1 MNIETQN
8 RNDVIKPVRQR
19 RNERQDS
26 YFLEKNR
33 KIRHLSVDDV
43 ISIGG
48 IIQSEIRRTLHPSPL
63 PATTSARNW
72 KSVIIHYIGLL
83 ISKPLQMPFFSYNL
97 QQESKDVTSLPHHIP
112 GNNNEKLIPTGI
124 KEHPE
129 YVRENNIQTQVIHKR
144 EKRNTNNIKKTEELI
159 QAEEKDTK
167 YSLIVDNIKYKIF
180 GHVDTLPPKDKELIK
195 ILKDEIKSYA
205 GLQEKNSRKGIE
217 SLKNQARILEKL
229 RADASPAV
237 QDNISEIITS
247 LHNEYKS
254 LKVEIDKK
262 IHVVWIA
269 GAPPE
274 TITKYAKAYKAAYP
288 DFSFNLWIDPNAFA
302 AYEFNSQLKN
312 VALEHAKSEVINSLT
327 IEEFNILKNNEQP
340 DDVFQAKLKTLFETN
355 LLKSVLQIQDAV
367 MNYAYTRGILN
378 FSDQDRISFLKEI
391 LHYDNKKIDKF
402 KEIIHKNKIKTYSLN
417 DDLSNIFG
425 QGNFHI
431 HDATMLPD
439 MKKVQYKQRYQQELI
454 LRGNYASATDQ
465 LRVYILKEYGG
476 IYTDYDVTPAYGKN
490 IYKII
495 QEHSINY
502 DFLEKE
508 HHRRA
513 LNDEILS
520 VISKEPSTGIKNKL
534 PEQDRKRLSVIV
546 DKIKK
551 LDPKDIFSP
560 IDTMIIRDSMVMSK
574 RYQYWGKE
582 KGWNIRA
589 NNNFLATHKGSKV
602 TDFVI
607 NRQEIAYKRL
617 LEVREKLRDTGNI
630 AQQHSDNINSLDYH
644 RGDKKTEANLVVSGV
659 KHAPKKEKNKEV
671 LKDLKKDLATYGAL
685 LDNNVNGLKPK
696 DIRATEDFLRGYSS
710 GSAERIVDGFHSDM
724 NIKKLVKL
732 MKKNINSLNNE
743 QKGAMAYE
751 IEKRALLATFHS
763 NVEEYHKLF
772 NKVVSKGSTD
782 KYAVESLIPQLFFL
796 NLSGDGYGGRCD
808 PLSILVL
815 TSKHLENQSSQKQT
829 KLFLENLYSTA
840 AVLSEPSLYSEVE
853 IANANKLLTSL
864 AKLHAKNPLSST
876 LTQIW
881 KEKIVHQTVEQV
893 IDLII
898 SPKATGNPVLLKLEA
913 PGHAMAAW
921 AIGNDNERKY
931 GFYDANGGVVEFSD
945 KEKFKEYMTEL
956 FSPSGLNK
964 AEKYHLKKLPPHNSP
979 VFDQI
984 VLLDGE
990 KLSQYKTNY
999 NDDVIK
1005 NILDIKIFDST
1016 SKKESVIQ
1024 SIKKDFIPKKHYSE
1038 NSLFSNYRM
1047 DSIIPKKYSTL
1058 FISGPDA
1065 IMMAMKD
1072 YYNSLGELGECRI
1085 DREARN
1091 FKGLAED
1098 SFVGNLK
1105 VIEGAKGVHYD
1116 WVNANSVCV
1125 NDVTPDDAST
1135 WVAKLEKIE
1144 DIFSNVETL
1153 KKNSGLNIT
1162 PTEINISKL
1171 TVGWPSEIKKAI
1183 KEKWPEMEAD
1193 YNRIISGSTIDLEEI
1208 SQIDQKIS
1216 KYLISQTNSLVK
1228 WVGISL
1234 AEQLAVKIKH
1244 LTLPIE
1250 NKIHYLMSDIHKQF
1264 KDNVQSI
1271 NSLLA
1276 SDSNTVVYIWNDD
1289 NINKSLML
1297 RELWIIESR
1306 RQSIYKLLNGQ
1317 HDKTKRRLLL
1327 EYLRLKEKE
1336 QLGIIDKNRQE
1347 RLLIISTNL
1356 SEDDFLKAK
1365 LIDIENKALFSSLK
1379 KISDKSGNPINIY
1392 DIKDVD
1398 TLTKNLNGLYKKKH
1412 INMLW
1417 DKYISKNTEKIKEL
1431 YSALKESKFSDRVK
1445 VKEINVEFNDN
1456 SLIKNIIHDGYD
1468 FEDIERI
1475 VKYSLI
1481 SKESGVVIQNAAVSA
1496 PSKELV
1502 DIVSKYASTFGVDTT
1517 TILDKLY
1524 NKLFGIEEIV
1534 RDSSKQ
1540 SKIHHEIIAGVL
1552 SDIDTKNINRY
1563 FVSVMNQ
1570 NVSGMGVKFSN
1581 TGNALS
1587 DDVIMSGIKEIQDSN
1602 KDIIF
1607 ENIKNYFSAL
1617 YATGTIIKNKGNI
1630 NANLIKYIFKQ
1641 KSIDF
1646 MLSDDANITN
1656 FLSKSKQYEH
1666 ISLSA
1671 LSEGL
1676 TGNRSFI
1683 DCISSIVN
1691 NKLPSVSEILLKEK
1705 EYRLPSIYSIIDSPL
1720 VDPVTWES
1728 IGYTGSDSYIKSPI
1742 SSPTLHDISIRAKY
1756 RALEWRN
1763 FYGHNARLWHDAVIK
1778 YSGSEP
1784 RYHPQMLLSP
1794 NEGRCIGL
1802 SELYI
1807 LADTKE
1813 KYNTLQENLDLISSL
1828 YQQDISDNA
1837 HLSESDH
1844 RLLKNTVSQIEY
1856 YQQHGNNKLLQ
1867 SGELE
1872 RIRLTDFNTAS
1883 VVHYLKDKKI
1893 NNILITTEYHSFVV
1907 SVFDDVVRVTDPNF
1921 GYADF
1926 SSLEQ
1931 SLAFIENSVS
1941 ISPDIKEIYT
1951 GKKGDVTIDM
1961 FIMNDNQWGKII
1973 DHDACQLTS
1982 VKHLSSVEKLR
1993 KLNMDIQLGDVVFKI
2008 IDLYNYGIFF
2018 NGKRID
2024 EKFSI
2029 SKLSFN
2035 ELYRMTINLDIL
2047 KKYIDTNYITAKEH
2061 EKVNL
2066 LINEINK
2073 VSEKNKILVKDV
2085 FLTDNVGTGLLS
2097 KLQIQEESVSG
2108 ILSAIHQRISA
2119 KLRDINIHKYKI
2131 NSVNHN
2137 SKGDSVKLSL
2147 YDLDKHKNINFNIDT
2162 SDLNITLRQGLDSLT
2177 EAIDEMNIDGI
2188 MAIVGIIQYIKITS
2202 YGSYISAIDH
2212 ANFMSDIKTVVEKV
2226 VGTSLIFM
2234 GVEKFGTS
2242 ISQIRLETMAAIK
2255 LSQVATKIGGV
2266 QGRILSKI
2274 ANVIKFPVIDTA
2286 LNLWSLGES
2295 IHRYT
2300 SEKTGSLDKMLA
2312 EIDVAFASTYTAL
2325 TLSSFAF
2332 PPIALATLPLIF
2344 LQQDIK
2350 TFKAHL
2356 HMENERR
2363 DAWKKVEHYLDTAAR
2378 RNVVKVDTSRGVIDL
2393 SAIDIIGNLK
2403 LDLSTE
2409 NVKLSGDLS
2418 YNRGKNIGNDPK
2430 LSDMEVRK
2438 RSKYAVACVN
2448 DDDLHVPSFGG
2459 GNRGERCRE
2468 LPLSESRLV
2477 RGFANRR
2484 WPSHVPTIKKGN
2496 YDTVILG
2503 YSSKIVANTEVI
2515 RMAWDDFQEVARENY
2530 PLVEIMNKNTEIVTG
2545 NKNIKIIIP
2554 ALDNNIFSAKN
2565 SEDLYKLSTHWF
2577 TVKGGEKGIAVFP
2590 NGVGNFNI
2598 IGVSGAKNILSFS
2611 QFSENF
2617 DVVVDLNRNS
2627 SQTVAVY
2634 NGGRDNIHTPD
2645 IKMVLIQKNINTI
2658 IGSNYG
2664 SNTFIGNDSDNQF
2677 ILGRSGATIYPR
2689 KGTNVITIPNNIN
2702 VFFAAKVFL
2711 DVSSFA
2717 QYIQLDFPVNDIRN
2731 IERHSNHI
2739 TLSFNGNYY
2748 ASARYI
2754 EFHCDNNH
2762 AINDYSGSIIIYTID
2777 GMELE
2782 LSTKIDEIIISSK
2795 LDVLKFEKHHQGIG
2809 VLDPSM
2815 ILENNNLSFFG
2826 KFISELDFYNYKVIS
2841 SQNTY
2846 IYKVIIPGA
2855 HFYISTNKTSYIWGE
2870 RNCHYYINGD
2880 KQPPHFIYL
2889 NNDNKNPETINL
2901 SGFTDTSEEIRFYA
2915 STIKN
2920 KCILKIVWS
2929 YGSCELTLRPKSSIL
2944 SDLSASETVIYLNEN
2959 NLLLLKEVFE
2969 LSKKTN
2975 GDTLIYNTL
2984 WQYE

>member
-1 MNIETQN
+1 MNVGTKN
-8 RNDVIKPVRQR
+8 TNDVTKQVLQR
-19 RNERQDS
+19 ISERKKT

-33 KIRHLSVDDV
+33 KIKHLSVDDI

-48 IIQSEIRRTLHPSPL
+48 IIQSEIRRTLHPSPLPL

-97 QQESKDVTSLPHHIP
+97 QQESKDVTSLPNHIR

-159 QAEEKDTK
+159 QAKEKDTK

-195 ILKDEIKSYA
+195 ILKDEIKNYT
-205 GLQEKNSRKGIE
+205 GLPEKNSRKGIE
-217 SLKNQARILEKL
+217 SLKNQVRILEKL

-262 IHVVWIA
+262 IHVIWIA

-327 IEEFNILKNNEQP
+327 IEEFNILKNKEQP
-340 DDVFQAKLKTLFETN
+340 DDFFHAKLKTLFETN
-355 LLKSVLQIQDAV
+355 LLKSVLQIQDSV

-391 LHYDNKKIDKF
+391 LHYDNKKIDNF
-402 KEIIHKNKIKTYSLN
+402 KEVIHKNKIKTYSLN
-417 DDLSNIFG
+417 DELSNIFG

-439 MKKVQYKQRYQQELI
+439 MKKAQYKQRYQQELI

-465 LRVYILKEYGG
+465 LRVYILKEHGG

-520 VISKEPSTGIKNKL
+520 VISKEPSSGIKNKL

-644 RGDKKTEANLVVSGV
+644 RGDKKAEANLVVSWV
-659 KHAPKKEKNKEV
+659 KHAANKEKNKEV

-732 MKKNINSLNNE
+732 MKKNINSLSNE

-815 TSKHLENQSSQKQT
+815 TSKYLENQSSQKQT

-945 KEKFKEYMTEL
+945 TEKFKEYMTEF
-956 FSPSGLNK
+956 FSASGLNK
-964 AEKYHLKKLPPHNSP
+964 AEKYHLKKLPPHNYP

-999 NDDVIK
+999 NDDAIK

-1016 SKKESVIQ
+1016 SKKESVSQ

-1047 DSIIPKKYSTL
+1047 DSIIPKKYSAL

-1144 DIFSNVETL
+1144 DIFSNVDKL
-1153 KKNSGLNIT
+1153 KKDSGWNIT

-1171 TVGWPSEIKKAI
+1171 TVGWPSEIKKTI

-1193 YNRIISGSTIDLEEI
+1193 YNRIISGSTIDLEDI

-1365 LIDIENKALFSSLK
+1365 LIDIENKALSSSLK

-1431 YSALKESKFSDRVK
+1431 YSALKESEFSDRVK
-1445 VKEINVEFNDN
+1445 VKEINVEFNDD
-1456 SLIKNIIHDGYD
+1456 SLIKSIIHDGYD

-1475 VKYSLI
+1475 VKYSII

-1502 DIVSKYASTFGVDTT
+1502 DIVSKYALTFGVDTT

-1563 FVSVMNQ
+1563 FVSIMNQ
-1570 NVSGMGVKFSN
+1570 NVSGLGVKFSN

-1587 DDVIMSGIKEIQDSN
+1587 DDVIISGIKEIQDSK
-1602 KDIIF
+1602 KDIVF
-1607 ENIKNYFSAL
+1607 ENIKSYFSAL
-1617 YATGTIIKNKGNI
+1617 YLTGTIIKNKGNI

-1646 MLSDDANITN
+1646 MLSGDADITN

-1683 DCISSIVN
+1683 DCISSIVH
-1691 NKLPSVSEILLKEK
+1691 NKLPSVSEILFKEK
-1705 EYRLPSIYSIIDSPL
+1705 EYRLPSIYSIMDSSL

-1728 IGYTGSDSYIKSPI
+1728 IGYTGGDSYIKSPI

-1756 RALEWRN
+1756 RALEWGN
-1763 FYGHNARLWHDAVIK
+1763 FYGHNARLWYETVIK
-1778 YSGSEP
+1778 YSSSEP
-1784 RYHPQMLLSP
+1784 KYHPQMLLSP

-1828 YQQDISDNA
+1828 YQQDISENA

-1844 RLLKNTVSQIEY
+1844 RFLKNTVSQIEY

-1867 SGELE
+1867 SEALE

-1883 VVHYLKDKKI
+1883 VARYLKDKNI
-1893 NNILITTEYHSFVV
+1893 NNILITTEHHSLVV

-1931 SLAFIENSVS
+1931 SLEFIERSVI

-1951 GKKGDVTIDM
+1951 GKKGGVAIDM
-1961 FIMNDNQWGKII
+1961 FIMEDNQWGKII

-1993 KLNMDIQLGDVVFKI
+1993 KLNMDIQLGDGVFKV
-2008 IDLYNYGIFF
+2008 IDLYNYGVFF

-2024 EKFSI
+2024 EKFSM
-2029 SKLSFN
+2029 SKLTFN
-2035 ELYRMTINLDIL
+2035 ELFRMTISLDIL
-2047 KKYIDTNYITAKEH
+2047 KQYIDTHHITAKEH
-2061 EKVNL
+2061 EKIKL
-2066 LINEINK
+2066 LINEVNK
-2073 VSEKNKILVKDV
+2073 VSEKNKILVKDL

-2097 KLQIQEESVSG
+2097 KLQVQEELVLG
-2108 ILSAIHQRISA
+2108 ILSAIHQRVSE
-2119 KLRDINIHKYKI
+2119 KLRNINIHKYRI
-2131 NSVNHN
+2131 NSVNPN
-2137 SKGDSVKLSL
+2137 SEGDGVKLSL
-2147 YDLDKHKNINFNIDT
+2147 YDLDKNKNINVNIDT
-2162 SDLNITLRQGLDSLT
+2162 SDLNITIRQGLDSLT

-2188 MAIVGIIQYIKITS
+2188 MAIVGIIQYMKITG
-2202 YGSYISAIDH
+2202 YGGYVSAIDH
-2212 ANFMSDIKTVVEKV
+2212 ANFVSDIKTVVEKV
-2226 VGTSLIFM
+2226 VGTSLMFM
-2234 GVEKFGTS
+2234 GVKKFGTNV
-2242 ISQIRLETMAAIK
+2242 SQIRLETMASIT
-2255 LSQVATKIGGV
+2255 LSQVATRLGGV

-2300 SEKTGSLDKMLA
+2300 SEKSGSLDKMLA

-2350 TFKAHL
+2350 TFKVHL

-2378 RNVVKVDTSRGVIDL
+2378 RNVVKVDTFRGVIDL
-2393 SAIDIIGNLK
+2393 SAIDIIGGLK

-2409 NVKLSGDLS
+2409 NVKLSGNLS
-2418 YNRGKNIGNDPK
+2418 YNRGKNIGNDPN
-2430 LSDMEVRK
+2430 LSDIDVRK
-2438 RSKYAVACVN
+2438 ISKYAVACVN

-2459 GNRGERCRE
+2459 ENRRERCRE
-2468 LPLSESRLV
+2468 LSLSESGLV
-2477 RGFANRR
+2477 RGFANRI
-2484 WPSHVPTIKKGN
+2484 WPSHVPMIKKGN
-2496 YDTVILG
+2496 YNTVILG
-2503 YSSKIVANTEVI
+2503 YSSQIVANTEVI
-2515 RMAWDDFQEVARENY
+2515 RMAWKDFQEVARENY
-2530 PLVEIMNKNTEIVTG
+2530 PLVEVINKNAEVVTG
-2545 NKNIKIIIP
+2545 NENVKVILP
-2554 ALDNNIFSAKN
+2554 VLEHDIFSPKN
-2565 SEDLYKLSTHWF
+2565 SEDLYNLSTHWF
-2577 TVKGGEKGIAVFP
+2577 TVRGGEKGVTVFP

-2598 IGVSGAKNILSFS
+2598 VGALGAKNILSFS
-2611 QFSENF
+2611 QLPEGFNVF
-2617 DVVVDLNRNS
+2617 VNLNQTDK
-2627 SQTVAVY
+2627 QTVAVY
-2634 NGGRDNIHTPD
+2634 QSEAELNMN
-2645 IKMVLIQKNINTI
+2645 LIQKNINTI
-2658 IGSNYG
+2658 IGSDYG
-2664 SNTFIGNDSDNQF
+2664 VNVFIGNKLDNHF
-2677 ILGRSGATIYPR
+2677 VTGRSGATIYP
-2689 KGTNVITIPNNIN
+2689 GQGSNIITIPKNIN
-2702 VFFAAKVFL
+2702 NFFITDILL
-2711 DVSSFA
+2711 DADSLIQYVQLEHPVS
-2717 QYIQLDFPVNDIRN
+2717 DIKAFIRKAN
-2731 IERHSNHI
+2731 KIVLSLRGNHSG
-2739 TLSFNGNYY
+2739 SVK
-2748 ASARYI
+2748 RI
-2754 EFHCDNNH
+2754 EFQGNNGGN
-2762 AINDYSGSIIIYTID
+2762 INDFLGRIVMYTLD
-2777 GMELE
+2777 GIELE
-2782 LSTKIDEIIISSK
+2782 LSANKESPVVAAKIDIP
-2795 LDVLKFEKHHQGIG
+2795 KFEKYHGDIGI
-2809 VLDPSM
+2809 LDPLN
-2815 ILENNNLSFFG
+2815 ILENNNLYFV
-2826 KFISELDFYNYKVIS
+2826 KENISEFDFGNYRVVS
-2841 SQNTY
+2841 SQDTF
-2846 IYKVIIPGA
+2846 IYKVTNPGA
-2855 HFYISTNKTSYIWGE
+2855 QFYISPGKPSHIFGE
-2870 RNCHYYINGD
+2870 GGCHYYFSGV
-2880 KQPPHFIYL
+2880 KQPSHLIFL
-2889 NNDNKNPETINL
+2889 NNDNRNPETINV
-2901 SGFTDTSEEIRFYA
+2901 SSFTETSEEVKIFA
-2915 STIKN
+2915 NAKKN
-2920 KCILKIVWS
+2920 KCTLKFIWP
-2929 YGSCELTLRPKSSIL
+2929 YGSFELILRPRNSLRI
-2944 SDLSASETVIYLNEN
+2944 DLNTSETKISLSHGTM
-2959 NLLLLKEVFE
+2959 LLRDIFE
-2969 LSKKTN
+2969 LSQRSS
-2975 GDTLIYNTL
+2975 GDVLIYNTL
-2984 WQYE
+2984 WQYH

>member
-112 GNNNEKLIPTGI
+112 ENNNEKLIPTGI

-327 IEEFNILKNNEQP
+327 IEEFNILKNKEQP

-659 KHAPKKEKNKEV
+659 KHASKKEKNKEV

-898 SPKATGNPVLLKLEA
+898 SPKATANPVLLKLEA

-2147 YDLDKHKNINFNIDT
+2147 YDSDKHKNINFNIDT

-2212 ANFMSDIKTVVEKV
+2212 ADFMSDIKTVVEKV

-2448 DDDLHVPSFGG
+2448 DDDLHVPSFDG

-2468 LPLSESRLV
+2468 LSLSESRLV

>member
-327 IEEFNILKNNEQP
+327 IEEFNILKNKEQP

-840 AVLSEPSLYSEVE
+840 AVLSEPSLYSEVQ

>member
-112 GNNNEKLIPTGI
+112 ENNNEKLIPTGI

-129 YVRENNIQTQVIHKR
+129 YVRENNIQTQMIHKR

-327 IEEFNILKNNEQP
+327 IEEFNILKNKEQP

-659 KHAPKKEKNKEV
+659 KHASKKEKNKEV

-2212 ANFMSDIKTVVEKV
+2212 ADFMSDIKTVVEKV

-2448 DDDLHVPSFGG
+2448 DDDLHVPSFDG

-2468 LPLSESRLV
+2468 LSLSESRLV

>member
-8 RNDVIKPVRQR
+8 TNDVTKQVRQR
-19 RNERQDS
+19 RSERQNF

-48 IIQSEIRRTLHPSPL
+48 IIQSEIRRTLQPL

-83 ISKPLQMPFFSYNL
+83 ISKPLQIPFFSYNL
-97 QQESKDVTSLPHHIP
+97 QQEPKDVTSLPHHISE
-112 GNNNEKLIPTGI
+112 NNNRNLTPTGI

-129 YVRENNIQTQVIHKR
+129 SVRENNSQTQVIHKR
-144 EKRNTNNIKKTEELI
+144 EKRNTNNIKKTEEII
-159 QAEEKDTK
+159 QTAEKDTK
-167 YSLIVDNIKYKIF
+167 YSLTVDNIKDKIF
-180 GHVDTLPPKDKELIK
+180 GHIDTVSPKDKKLIK
-195 ILKDEIKSYA
+195 ILKDEIRTYIS
-205 GLQEKNSRKGIE
+205 LPEKNSRKGIE
-217 SLKNQARILEKL
+217 SLKNQASILEKL
-229 RADASPAV
+229 RADVSPVV
-237 QDNISEIITS
+237 QDNISEIISS
-247 LHNEYKS
+247 LHSEYKS

-262 IHVVWIA
+262 IHVIWIA

-302 AYEFNSQLKN
+302 AYEFNSQLKS

-327 IEEFNILKNNEQP
+327 IEELNVLKNKEQP
-340 DDVFQAKLKTLFETN
+340 DDGFHAKLNSLFETN

-391 LHYDNKKIDKF
+391 LHYDNERIEKF
-402 KEIIHKNKIKTYSLN
+402 KEVIHKNKIKTYSL
-417 DDLSNIFG
+417 DDELSNIFG
-425 QGNFHI
+425 QDNFHI
-431 HDATMLPD
+431 HDATKLPE

-490 IYKII
+490 VYKII

-520 VISKEPSTGIKNKL
+520 IISKEPSSGIKNKL
-534 PEQDRKRLSVIV
+534 PEQDRKRLSVII
-546 DKIKK
+546 DKIKQ

-607 NRQEIAYKRL
+607 NRQEIAYKKL

-630 AQQHSDNINSLDYH
+630 AQQHSDNINSLDFH
-644 RGDKKTEANLVVSGV
+644 RGDKKAEANLVVSGV
-659 KHAPKKEKNKEV
+659 KHAANKKKNKEV
-671 LKDLKKDLATYGAL
+671 IKDLKKYLAVYGAL
-685 LDNNVNGLKPK
+685 LDSNASGLKPK

-710 GSAERIVDGFHSDM
+710 GNAERIVDGFRSDM

-732 MKKNINSLNNE
+732 MKKNINSLSNE

-772 NKVVSKGSTD
+772 NNVVSKGSTD
-782 KYAVESLIPQLFFL
+782 KYAVEFLIPQLFFL

-815 TSKHLENQSSQKQT
+815 TAKHLENQSSQKQT

-840 AVLSEPSLYSEVE
+840 AVLSEPGLYSEVE
-853 IANANKLLTSL
+853 ITNANKLLTSL

-881 KEKIVHQTVEQV
+881 KEKIAHQTVEQV

-898 SPKATGNPVLLKLEA
+898 SPKATDNPVLLKLEA

-931 GFYDANGGVVEFSD
+931 GFYDANGGVVEFSET
-945 KEKFKEYMTEL
+945 EKFKEYMTEL
-956 FSPSGLNK
+956 FSASGLNK

-999 NDDVIK
+999 NDDAIK
-1005 NILDIKIFDST
+1005 NILDIKVFDSV
-1016 SKKESVIQ
+1016 SKKESVSQ
-1024 SIKKDFIPKKHYSE
+1024 PIKKDFIPEKYYSE

-1144 DIFSNVETL
+1144 DIFSNIDKL
-1153 KKNSGLNIT
+1153 KKNSGWNIT

-1171 TVGWPSEIKKAI
+1171 TVGWPPEIKKAI
-1183 KEKWPEMEAD
+1183 KEKWPSMEDD
-1193 YNRIISGSTIDLEEI
+1193 YNRIISSSTIDLEEI
-1208 SQIDQKIS
+1208 SQVDQKIS

-1234 AEQLAVKIKH
+1234 AEQLAEKIKH

-1289 NINKSLML
+1289 NINKSLIL
-1297 RELWIIESR
+1297 RELWIMESR
-1306 RQSIYKLLNGQ
+1306 RQLIYKLLNGQ
-1317 HDKTKRRLLL
+1317 HDKSKRRLLL

-1336 QLGIIDKNRQE
+1336 QLDIIDKNGQE

-1356 SEDDFLKAK
+1356 SEDDFLKTK
-1365 LIDIENKALFSSLK
+1365 LIDIENKTLFSPLR
-1379 KISDKSGNPINIY
+1379 KIVDKSGNSINVY

-1398 TLTKNLNGLYKKKH
+1398 ALTKNLKGLYKKKH

-1417 DKYISKNTEKIKEL
+1417 DKYISKNAEKVKEL
-1431 YSALKESKFSDRVK
+1431 YSVLKESEFSDRVK
-1445 VKEINVEFNDN
+1445 VKEINIEFNDN
-1456 SLIKNIIHDGYD
+1456 SLIKNIIHDGYG

-1475 VKYSLI
+1475 AKYSLI
-1481 SKESGVVIQNAAVSA
+1481 NKESGVVIQNAAVSA

-1502 DIVSKYASTFGVDTT
+1502 DIVSKYASTFDVDTSS
-1517 TILDKLY
+1517 ILDKLY

-1540 SKIHHEIIAGVL
+1540 SKIHHEIIAGIL

-1563 FVSVMNQ
+1563 FVSIMNQ
-1570 NVSGMGVKFSN
+1570 NVSGLGVKFSN
-1581 TGNALS
+1581 TDNALS
-1587 DDVIMSGIKEIQDSN
+1587 DDVIMSGIKEIQDSK

-1607 ENIKNYFSAL
+1607 ENLKNYFSAL
-1617 YATGTIIKNKGNI
+1617 YETGTIIKNKGNI

-1641 KSIDF
+1641 KSLDF
-1646 MLSDDANITN
+1646 MLSGDADITN

-1683 DCISSIVN
+1683 DCISSIVH

-1705 EYRLPSIYSIIDSPL
+1705 EYRLPSIYSIMDSPL

-1756 RALEWRN
+1756 RALEWRS
-1763 FYGHNARLWHDAVIK
+1763 FYGHNARLWHETVIK

-1867 SGELE
+1867 SRELE

-1883 VVHYLKDKKI
+1883 VVHYLKDKNI
-1893 NNILITTEYHSFVV
+1893 NNILITTEHHSFVV

-1951 GKKGDVTIDM
+1951 GKKGDVAIDM
-1961 FIMNDNQWGKII
+1961 FIMEDNQWGRII

-1993 KLNMDIQLGDVVFKI
+1993 KLNMDIQLGDGVFKI
-2008 IDLYNYGIFF
+2008 IDLYNYGVFF

-2035 ELYRMTINLDIL
+2035 ELYKMTISLDIL

-2061 EKVNL
+2061 EKIKL

-2073 VSEKNKILVKDV
+2073 VSEQNKILVKDV

-2108 ILSAIHQRISA
+2108 ILSAIHQKISE
-2119 KLRDINIHKYKI
+2119 KLRDINVHKYRI
-2131 NSVNHN
+2131 NSVNPN
-2137 SKGDSVKLSL
+2137 SEGDSVKLSL
-2147 YDLDKHKNINFNIDT
+2147 YDLDNNKNINVNIDT

-2188 MAIVGIIQYIKITS
+2188 MAIVGIIQYMKITG
-2202 YGSYISAIDH
+2202 YGGYVSAIDH
-2212 ANFMSDIKTVVEKV
+2212 ANFVSDIKTVVEKV
-2226 VGTSLIFM
+2226 VGTSLMFM

-2255 LSQVATKIGGV
+2255 LSQVATRIGGV

-2300 SEKTGSLDKMLA
+2300 SEKSGSLDKMLA

-2418 YNRGKNIGNDPK
+2418 YNSGKNIGNDPK

-2448 DDDLHVPSFGG
+2448 DDDLYVPSFGG

-2468 LPLSESRLV
+2468 LSLSESRLV
-2477 RGFANRR
+2477 RGFANRV

-2503 YSSKIVANTEVI
+2503 YSSQIVANTEVI
-2515 RMAWDDFQEVARENY
+2515 RMTWDDFQEVARENY
-2530 PLVEIMNKNTEIVTG
+2530 PLAEIMNKNAEVVTG
-2545 NKNIKIIIP
+2545 NKNVKIILP
-2554 ALDNNIFSAKN
+2554 VLDNDIFSPKN
-2565 SEDLYKLSTHWF
+2565 SDDLYKLSTHWF
-2577 TVKGGEKGIAVFP
+2577 TVRGGEKGITVFP

-2598 IGVSGAKNILSFS
+2598 IGAPGAKNILSFS
-2611 QFSENF
+2611 QLSKNF
-2617 DVVVDLNRNS
+2617 DVFVNLNLTS
-2627 SQTVAVY
+2627 QQTVAVY
-2634 NGGRDNIHTPD
+2634 QAEIES
-2645 IKMVLIQKNINTI
+2645 KMALIQKNINTI
-2658 IGSNYG
+2658 IGSDHGINV
-2664 SNTFIGNDSDNQF
+2664 FIGNEFDNHF
-2677 ILGRSGATIYPR
+2677 VIGRSGATIYPG
-2689 KGTNVITIPNNIN
+2689 KGSNVITIPNKIN
-2702 VFFAAKVFL
+2702 DFFIAKIIL
-2711 DVSSFA
+2711 DADSLI
-2717 QYIQLDFPVNDIRN
+2717 QYVQLDFPVNNIRN
-2731 IERHSNHI
+2731 IIRHSDKIVLYLRGNH
-2739 TLSFNGNYY
+2739 G
-2748 ASARYI
+2748 ASVKHI
-2754 EFHCDNNH
+2754 EFHGDKGGN
-2762 AINDYSGSIIIYTID
+2762 IYDYLGKIVMYTLD
-2777 GMELE
+2777 GIELE
-2782 LSTKIDEIIISSK
+2782 LSTNKVRPVVAAKIDIP
-2795 LDVLKFEKHHQGIG
+2795 KFEKHHRDIG
-2809 VLDPSM
+2809 VLEPLN
-2815 ILENNNLSFFG
+2815 ILENNSLFFF
-2826 KFISELDFYNYKVIS
+2826 KDNVSEFDFGNYRVVS
-2841 SQNTY
+2841 SQDMF
-2846 IYKVIIPGA
+2846 IYKVTNPGA
-2855 HFYISTNKTSYIWGE
+2855 EFYISSGKSSHVFGE
-2870 RNCHYYINGD
+2870 GGCHYYFNGV
-2880 KQPPHFIYL
+2880 KQPSHLIFL
-2889 NNDNKNPETINL
+2889 NNDNRNPETINV
-2901 SGFTDTSEEIRFYA
+2901 SSFTDTSEEVKIF
-2915 STIKN
+2915 SNVKGN
-2920 KCILKIVWS
+2920 KCTLKFIWS
-2929 YGSCELTLRPKSSIL
+2929 YGSFELTLRPKSS
-2944 SDLSASETVIYLNEN
+2944 SRADLNTSETKISLSNDA
-2959 NLLLLKEVFE
+2959 LLLRDIFE
-2969 LSKKTN
+2969 LSKQTS
-2975 GDTLIYNTL
+2975 GDVLIYNTL
-2984 WQYE
+2984 WQYH

>member
-327 IEEFNILKNNEQP
+327 IEEFNILKNKEQP

-763 NVEEYHKLF
+763 YVEEYHKLF

-2554 ALDNNIFSAKN
+2554 ALDNNIFSAEN

>member
-8 RNDVIKPVRQR
+8 TNDVTKQVRQR
-19 RNERQDS
+19 RSERQNL

-48 IIQSEIRRTLHPSPL
+48 IIQSEIRRTLQPSPL

-83 ISKPLQMPFFSYNL
+83 ISKPLQIPFFSYNL
-97 QQESKDVTSLPHHIP
+97 QQEPKDVTSLPHHISE
-112 GNNNEKLIPTGI
+112 NNNRNLIPTGI

-129 YVRENNIQTQVIHKR
+129 SVRENNSQTQVIHKR
-144 EKRNTNNIKKTEELI
+144 EKRNTNNIKKTEEII
-159 QAEEKDTK
+159 QTEEKDTK
-167 YSLIVDNIKYKIF
+167 YSLTVDNIKDKIF
-180 GHVDTLPPKDKELIK
+180 GHIDTVSPKDKKLIK
-195 ILKDEIKSYA
+195 ILKDEIRTYIS
-205 GLQEKNSRKGIE
+205 LPEKNSRKGIE
-217 SLKNQARILEKL
+217 SLKNQASILEKL
-229 RADASPAV
+229 RADVSPVV
-237 QDNISEIITS
+237 QDNISEIISS
-247 LHNEYKS
+247 LHSEYKS

-262 IHVVWIA
+262 IHVIWIA

-302 AYEFNSQLKN
+302 AYEFNSQLKS

-327 IEEFNILKNNEQP
+327 IEELNVLKNKEQP
-340 DDVFQAKLKTLFETN
+340 DDGFHAKLNSLFETN

-391 LHYDNKKIDKF
+391 LHYDNERIEKF
-402 KEIIHKNKIKTYSLN
+402 KEVIHKNKIKTYSL
-417 DDLSNIFG
+417 DDELSNIFG
-425 QGNFHI
+425 QDNFHI
-431 HDATMLPD
+431 HDATKLPE

-490 IYKII
+490 VYKII

-520 VISKEPSTGIKNKL
+520 IISKEPSSGIKNKL
-534 PEQDRKRLSVIV
+534 PEQDRKRLSVII
-546 DKIKK
+546 DKIKQ

-607 NRQEIAYKRL
+607 NRQEIAYKKL

-630 AQQHSDNINSLDYH
+630 AQQHSDNINSLNFH
-644 RGDKKTEANLVVSGV
+644 RGDKKAEANLVVSGV
-659 KHAPKKEKNKEV
+659 KHAANKKKNKEV
-671 LKDLKKDLATYGAL
+671 LKDLKKDLAVYGAL
-685 LDNNVNGLKPK
+685 LDSNASGLKPK

-710 GSAERIVDGFHSDM
+710 GNAERIVDGFRSDM

-732 MKKNINSLNNE
+732 MKKNINSLSNE

-772 NKVVSKGSTD
+772 NNVVSKGSTD
-782 KYAVESLIPQLFFL
+782 KYAVEFLIPQLFFL

-815 TSKHLENQSSQKQT
+815 TAKHLENQSSQKQT

-840 AVLSEPSLYSEVE
+840 AVLSEPGLYSEVE
-853 IANANKLLTSL
+853 ITNANKLLTSL

-881 KEKIVHQTVEQV
+881 KEKIAHQTVEQV

-898 SPKATGNPVLLKLEA
+898 SPKTTDNPVLLKLEA

-931 GFYDANGGVVEFSD
+931 GFYDANGGVVEFSET
-945 KEKFKEYMTEL
+945 EKFKEYMTEL
-956 FSPSGLNK
+956 FSASGLNK

-999 NDDVIK
+999 NDDAIK
-1005 NILDIKIFDST
+1005 NILDIKVFDSV
-1016 SKKESVIQ
+1016 SKKESVSQ
-1024 SIKKDFIPKKHYSE
+1024 PIKKDFIPEKYYSE

-1065 IMMAMKD
+1065 IMMAIKD

-1144 DIFSNVETL
+1144 DIFSNIDKL
-1153 KKNSGLNIT
+1153 KKNSGWNIT

-1171 TVGWPSEIKKAI
+1171 TVGWPPEIKKAI
-1183 KEKWPEMEAD
+1183 KEKWPSMEDD

-1208 SQIDQKIS
+1208 SQVDQKIS

-1234 AEQLAVKIKH
+1234 AEQLAEKIKH

-1276 SDSNTVVYIWNDD
+1276 SDSNTVVYIWNDN
-1289 NINKSLML
+1289 NINKSLIL
-1297 RELWIIESR
+1297 RELWIMESR
-1306 RQSIYKLLNGQ
+1306 RQLIYKLLNGQ

-1336 QLGIIDKNRQE
+1336 QLDIIDKNGQE

-1365 LIDIENKALFSSLK
+1365 LIDIENKTLFSPLR
-1379 KISDKSGNPINIY
+1379 KIVDKSGNPINVY

-1398 TLTKNLNGLYKKKH
+1398 TLTKNLKGLYKKKH

-1417 DKYISKNTEKIKEL
+1417 DKYISKNAEKIKEL
-1431 YSALKESKFSDRVK
+1431 YSVLKESEFSDRVK
-1445 VKEINVEFNDN
+1445 VKEINIEFNDN
-1456 SLIKNIIHDGYD
+1456 SLIKNIIHDGYG

-1475 VKYSLI
+1475 AKYSLI

-1502 DIVSKYASTFGVDTT
+1502 DIVSKYASTFDVDTSS
-1517 TILDKLY
+1517 ILDKLY

-1540 SKIHHEIIAGVL
+1540 SKIHHEIIAGIL

-1563 FVSVMNQ
+1563 FVSIMNQ
-1570 NVSGMGVKFSN
+1570 NVSGLGVKFSN
-1581 TGNALS
+1581 TDNALS
-1587 DDVIMSGIKEIQDSN
+1587 DDVIISGIKEIQDSK

-1607 ENIKNYFSAL
+1607 ENLKNYFSAL
-1617 YATGTIIKNKGNI
+1617 YETGTIIKNKGNI

-1641 KSIDF
+1641 KSLDF
-1646 MLSDDANITN
+1646 MLSGDADITN

-1666 ISLSA
+1666 MSLSA

-1683 DCISSIVN
+1683 DCISSIVH

-1705 EYRLPSIYSIIDSPL
+1705 EYRLPSIYSIMDSPL

-1763 FYGHNARLWHDAVIK
+1763 FYGHNARLWHEAVIK

-1883 VVHYLKDKKI
+1883 VVHYLKDKNI
-1893 NNILITTEYHSFVV
+1893 NNILITTEHHSFVV

-1931 SLAFIENSVS
+1931 SLAFIESSVS

-1951 GKKGDVTIDM
+1951 GKKGDVAIDM
-1961 FIMNDNQWGKII
+1961 FIMEDNQWGRII

-1982 VKHLSSVEKLR
+1982 VKHLSSVEKMR
-1993 KLNMDIQLGDVVFKI
+1993 KLNMDIQLGDGVFKI
-2008 IDLYNYGIFF
+2008 IDLYNYGVFF

-2035 ELYRMTINLDIL
+2035 ELYKMTISLDIL

-2061 EKVNL
+2061 EK
-2066 LINEINK
+2066 
-2073 VSEKNKILVKDV
+2073 
-2085 FLTDNVGTGLLS
+2085 
-2097 KLQIQEESVSG
+2097 
-2108 ILSAIHQRISA
+2108 
-2119 KLRDINIHKYKI
+2119 
-2131 NSVNHN
+2131 
-2137 SKGDSVKLSL
+2137 
-2147 YDLDKHKNINFNIDT
+2147 
-2162 SDLNITLRQGLDSLT
+2162 
-2177 EAIDEMNIDGI
+2177 
-2188 MAIVGIIQYIKITS
+2188 
-2202 YGSYISAIDH
+2202 
-2212 ANFMSDIKTVVEKV
+2212 
-2226 VGTSLIFM
+2226 
-2234 GVEKFGTS
+2234 
-2242 ISQIRLETMAAIK
+2242 IK
-2255 LSQVATKIGGV
+2255 L
-2266 QGRILSKI
+2266 
-2274 ANVIKFPVIDTA
+2274 
-2286 LNLWSLGES
+2286 
-2295 IHRYT
+2295 
-2300 SEKTGSLDKMLA
+2300 
-2312 EIDVAFASTYTAL
+2312 
-2325 TLSSFAF
+2325 
-2332 PPIALATLPLIF
+2332 
-2344 LQQDIK
+2344 
-2350 TFKAHL
+2350 
-2356 HMENERR
+2356 
-2363 DAWKKVEHYLDTAAR
+2363 
-2378 RNVVKVDTSRGVIDL
+2378 
-2393 SAIDIIGNLK
+2393 
-2403 LDLSTE
+2403 
-2409 NVKLSGDLS
+2409 
-2418 YNRGKNIGNDPK
+2418 
-2430 LSDMEVRK
+2430 
-2438 RSKYAVACVN
+2438 
-2448 DDDLHVPSFGG
+2448 
-2459 GNRGERCRE
+2459 
-2468 LPLSESRLV
+2468 
-2477 RGFANRR
+2477 
-2484 WPSHVPTIKKGN
+2484 
-2496 YDTVILG
+2496 
-2503 YSSKIVANTEVI
+2503 
-2515 RMAWDDFQEVARENY
+2515 
-2530 PLVEIMNKNTEIVTG
+2530 
-2545 NKNIKIIIP
+2545 
-2554 ALDNNIFSAKN
+2554 
-2565 SEDLYKLSTHWF
+2565 
-2577 TVKGGEKGIAVFP
+2577 
-2590 NGVGNFNI
+2590 
-2598 IGVSGAKNILSFS
+2598 
-2611 QFSENF
+2611 
-2617 DVVVDLNRNS
+2617 
-2627 SQTVAVY
+2627 
-2634 NGGRDNIHTPD
+2634 
-2645 IKMVLIQKNINTI
+2645 
-2658 IGSNYG
+2658 
-2664 SNTFIGNDSDNQF
+2664 
-2677 ILGRSGATIYPR
+2677 
-2689 KGTNVITIPNNIN
+2689 
-2702 VFFAAKVFL
+2702 
-2711 DVSSFA
+2711 
-2717 QYIQLDFPVNDIRN
+2717 
-2731 IERHSNHI
+2731 
-2739 TLSFNGNYY
+2739 
-2748 ASARYI
+2748 
-2754 EFHCDNNH
+2754 
-2762 AINDYSGSIIIYTID
+2762 
-2777 GMELE
+2777 
-2782 LSTKIDEIIISSK
+2782 
-2795 LDVLKFEKHHQGIG
+2795 
-2809 VLDPSM
+2809 
-2815 ILENNNLSFFG
+2815 
-2826 KFISELDFYNYKVIS
+2826 
-2841 SQNTY
+2841 
-2846 IYKVIIPGA
+2846 
-2855 HFYISTNKTSYIWGE
+2855 
-2870 RNCHYYINGD
+2870 
-2880 KQPPHFIYL
+2880 
-2889 NNDNKNPETINL
+2889 
-2901 SGFTDTSEEIRFYA
+2901 
-2915 STIKN
+2915 
-2920 KCILKIVWS
+2920 
-2929 YGSCELTLRPKSSIL
+2929 
-2944 SDLSASETVIYLNEN
+2944 
-2959 NLLLLKEVFE
+2959 
-2969 LSKKTN
+2969 
-2975 GDTLIYNTL
+2975 
-2984 WQYE
+2984 

>member
-112 GNNNEKLIPTGI
+112 ENNNEKLIPTGI

-327 IEEFNILKNNEQP
+327 IEEFNILKNKEQP

-659 KHAPKKEKNKEV
+659 KHASKKEKNKEV

-2212 ANFMSDIKTVVEKV
+2212 ADFMSDIKTVVEKV

-2448 DDDLHVPSFGG
+2448 DDDLHVPSFDG

-2468 LPLSESRLV
+2468 LSLSESRLV

-2702 VFFAAKVFL
+2702 IFFAAKVFL

>member
-327 IEEFNILKNNEQP
+327 IEEFNILKNKEQP

-2350 TFKAHL
+2350 TFKSHL

>member
-327 IEEFNILKNNEQP
+327 IEEFNILKNKEQP

-607 NRQEIAYKRL
+607 NRQEIAYKKL

-840 AVLSEPSLYSEVE
+840 AVLSEPGLYSEVE
-853 IANANKLLTSL
+853 ITNANKLLTSL

>member
-112 GNNNEKLIPTGI
+112 ENNNEKLIPTGI

-327 IEEFNILKNNEQP
+327 IEEFNILKNKEQP

-551 LDPKDIFSP
+551 LAPKDIFSP

-659 KHAPKKEKNKEV
+659 KHASKKEKNKEV

-2035 ELYRMTINLDIL
+2035 ELYRMTIYLDIL

-2212 ANFMSDIKTVVEKV
+2212 ADFMSDIKTVVEKV

-2448 DDDLHVPSFGG
+2448 DDDLHVPSFDG

-2468 LPLSESRLV
+2468 LSLSESRLV

-2846 IYKVIIPGA
+2846 I
-2855 HFYISTNKTSYIWGE
+2855 
-2870 RNCHYYINGD
+2870 
-2880 KQPPHFIYL
+2880 
-2889 NNDNKNPETINL
+2889 
-2901 SGFTDTSEEIRFYA
+2901 
-2915 STIKN
+2915 
-2920 KCILKIVWS
+2920 
-2929 YGSCELTLRPKSSIL
+2929 
-2944 SDLSASETVIYLNEN
+2944 
-2959 NLLLLKEVFE
+2959 
-2969 LSKKTN
+2969 
-2975 GDTLIYNTL
+2975 
-2984 WQYE
+2984 

>member
-327 IEEFNILKNNEQP
+327 IEEFNILKNKEQP

-1617 YATGTIIKNKGNI
+1617 YAAGTIIKNKGNI

-2554 ALDNNIFSAKN
+2554 ALDNNIFSAEN

>member
-112 GNNNEKLIPTGI
+112 ENNNEKLIPTGI

-327 IEEFNILKNNEQP
+327 IEEFNILKNKEQP

-659 KHAPKKEKNKEV
+659 KHASKKEKNKEV

-1005 NILDIKIFDST
+1005 NILDITIFDST

-2212 ANFMSDIKTVVEKV
+2212 ADFMSDIKTVVEKV

-2448 DDDLHVPSFGG
+2448 DDDLHVPSFDG

-2468 LPLSESRLV
+2468 LSLSESRLV

-2702 VFFAAKVFL
+2702 IFFAAKVFL

-2795 LDVLKFEKHHQGIG
+2795 LDVLKFEKHHQGIV

>member
-112 GNNNEKLIPTGI
+112 ENNNEKLIPTGI

-327 IEEFNILKNNEQP
+327 IEEFNILKNKEQP

-659 KHAPKKEKNKEV
+659 KHASKKEKNKEV

-2212 ANFMSDIKTVVEKV
+2212 ADFMSDIKTVVEKV

-2448 DDDLHVPSFGG
+2448 DDDLHVPSFDG

-2468 LPLSESRLV
+2468 LSLSESRLV

>member
-327 IEEFNILKNNEQP
+327 IEEFNILKNKEQP

-1728 IGYTGSDSYIKSPI
+1728 IGYAGSDSYIKSPI

-2554 ALDNNIFSAKN
+2554 ALDNNIFSAEN

>member
-327 IEEFNILKNNEQP
+327 IEEFNILKNKEQP

-1276 SDSNTVVYIWNDD
+1276 SDSNTVVCIWNDD

-2554 ALDNNIFSAKN
+2554 ALDNNIFSAEN

>member
-1 MNIETQN
+1 MNIETKN
-8 RNDVIKPVRQR
+8 TNDVTKQVRQGR
-19 RNERQDS
+19 SARQNL

-83 ISKPLQMPFFSYNL
+83 ISKPLQIPFFSYNL
-97 QQESKDVTSLPHHIP
+97 QQEPKDVTSLPHHISE
-112 GNNNEKLIPTGI
+112 NNNRNLTSTDI
-124 KEHPE
+124 KSPPE
-129 YVRENNIQTQVIHKR
+129 SVRENNTQPQVIHKR
-144 EKRNTNNIKKTEELI
+144 EKRNTNNIKETEEI
-159 QAEEKDTK
+159 FQTAEKDTK
-167 YSLIVDNIKYKIF
+167 YSLTVDNIKDKIF
-180 GHVDTLPPKDKELIK
+180 GHIDTVPPKDKKLIK
-195 ILKDEIKSYA
+195 ILKDEIRTYIS
-205 GLQEKNSRKGIE
+205 LPEKNSRKGIE
-217 SLKNQARILEKL
+217 SLKNQASILEKL
-229 RADASPAV
+229 RTDVSPIA
-237 QDNISEIITS
+237 QDNISEIISS
-247 LHNEYKS
+247 LHSEYKS

-262 IHVVWIA
+262 IHVIWIA

-288 DFSFNLWIDPNAFA
+288 DFSFNLWIDPNAFS
-302 AYEFNSQLKN
+302 AYEFNSQLKS

-327 IEEFNILKNNEQP
+327 IEELNVLKNKEQV
-340 DDVFQAKLKTLFETN
+340 DGNFYAKLNSLFETN
-355 LLKSVLQIQDAV
+355 LLRSVLQIQDAV

-378 FSDQDRISFLKEI
+378 FNDQDRISFLKEI
-391 LHYDNKKIDKF
+391 LHYDNKRIEEF
-402 KEIIHKNKIKTYSLN
+402 KEVIHKNKIKTYSL
-417 DDLSNIFG
+417 DDELSNIFG

-431 HDATMLPD
+431 HDATKLPE
-439 MKKVQYKQRYQQELI
+439 MKKTQYKQRYQQELI

-490 IYKII
+490 VYKII

-520 VISKEPSTGIKNKL
+520 VISKEPSSGIKNKL
-534 PEQDRKRLSVIV
+534 PEQDRKRLSVII
-546 DKIKK
+546 DKIKQ

-607 NRQEIAYKRL
+607 NRQEIAYKKL
-617 LEVREKLRDTGNI
+617 LDVREKLRDAGNI
-630 AQQHSDNINSLDYH
+630 AQQHSDNINSLDFH
-644 RGDKKTEANLVVSGV
+644 RGDKKAEANLVVSGV
-659 KHAPKKEKNKEV
+659 KHAANKKKYKEV
-671 LKDLKKDLATYGAL
+671 LKDLKKDLAVYGAL
-685 LDNNVNGLKPK
+685 LDNNASGLKPK

-710 GSAERIVDGFHSDM
+710 GNAERIVDGFRSDM

-732 MKKNINSLNNE
+732 MKKNINSLSNE

-772 NKVVSKGSTD
+772 NNVVSKGSTD
-782 KYAVESLIPQLFFL
+782 KYAVEFLIPQLFFL

-815 TSKHLENQSSQKQT
+815 TAKHLENQSSQKQT

-853 IANANKLLTSL
+853 ITNANKLLTSL

-876 LTQIW
+876 VTQIW

-898 SPKATGNPVLLKLEA
+898 SPKATDNPVLLKLEA

-931 GFYDANGGVVEFSD
+931 GFYDANGGVVEFSET
-945 KEKFKEYMTEL
+945 EKFKEYMTEL
-956 FSPSGLNK
+956 FSASGLNK
-964 AEKYHLKKLPPHNSP
+964 AEKYHLKKLPPHDSP

-999 NDDVIK
+999 NDDPIK
-1005 NILDIKIFDST
+1005 NILDIKVFDSV
-1016 SKKESVIQ
+1016 SKKESLSQ
-1024 SIKKDFIPKKHYSE
+1024 PIKKDFVPEKYYSE

-1105 VIEGAKGVHYD
+1105 VIEDEKGVHYD

-1135 WVAKLEKIE
+1135 WLAKPGKIE
-1144 DIFSNVETL
+1144 NIFSNIDGL
-1153 KKNSGLNIT
+1153 KKHSGWSIT
-1162 PTEINISKL
+1162 PTEIVLSKL
-1171 TVGWPSEIKKAI
+1171 TIGWPSEIKKTI
-1183 KEKWPEMEAD
+1183 NENWPSMEDD
-1193 YNRIISGSTIDLEEI
+1193 YNKIISSNTIELEKI
-1208 SQIDQKIS
+1208 SQVDQKIS

-1234 AEQLAVKIKH
+1234 AEQLAEKIKH
-1244 LTLPIE
+1244 LTLPLE
-1250 NKIHYLMSDIHKQF
+1250 NKIHYMMSDIHKSF

-1271 NSLLA
+1271 NSLLT

-1289 NINKSLML
+1289 NINKSLVL
-1297 RELWIIESR
+1297 RDLWILESR
-1306 RQSIYKLLNGQ
+1306 RKSIYKLLNEQ
-1317 HDKTKRRLLL
+1317 HDKAKRRLLL

-1336 QLGIIDKNRQE
+1336 QLDIIDKNGQE
-1347 RLLIISTNL
+1347 RLLIISNNL
-1356 SEDDFLKAK
+1356 YEDDFFRATLLA
-1365 LIDIENKALFSSLK
+1365 IENNTLFSPLGNIADK
-1379 KISDKSGNPINIY
+1379 KGNPINVY
-1392 DIKDVD
+1392 DIKDID
-1398 TLTKNLNGLYKKKH
+1398 TLTNKLKGLYKKKQ
-1412 INMLW
+1412 INILW
-1417 DKYISKNTEKIKEL
+1417 DKYISKNAEKMKEL
-1431 YSALKESKFSDRVK
+1431 YSALKENEFSDRVK
-1445 VKEINVEFNDN
+1445 IKEINTELKDN
-1456 SLIKNIIHDGYD
+1456 KLIRDIIRDGYGI
-1468 FEDIERI
+1468 EDIEKI
-1475 VKYSLI
+1475 IKYSLI

-1502 DIVSKYASTFGVDTT
+1502 DIVSRYASTFGVDASS
-1517 TILDKLY
+1517 ILDKLY
-1524 NKLFGIEEIV
+1524 NKLFGIEEII

-1540 SKIHHEIIAGVL
+1540 SKIQHEIIAGIL
-1552 SDIDTKNINRY
+1552 SDIDKRNIGRY
-1563 FVSVMNQ
+1563 FVSIMTQ
-1570 NVSGMGVKFSN
+1570 NVSGLGIKFSN
-1581 TGNALS
+1581 MNNGLS
-1587 DDVIMSGIKEIQDSN
+1587 DEVIMSGIKEMPGSP
-1602 KDIIF
+1602 KDIIS
-1607 ENIKNYFSAL
+1607 ENLKEYFSAL
-1617 YATGTIIKNKGNI
+1617 YETGIVLKNRGNV
-1630 NANLIKYIFKQ
+1630 NENLIKYIFKQ
-1641 KSIDF
+1641 RSLDF
-1646 MLSDDANITN
+1646 MLSSDVDITK
-1656 FLSKSKQYEH
+1656 FLSESKQYEH

-1671 LSEGL
+1671 ISEGL

-1683 DCISSIVN
+1683 DCISSIVH

-1705 EYRLPSIYSIIDSPL
+1705 EYRLPSIYSIMDSPL
-1720 VDPVTWES
+1720 INPVTWEG

-1756 RALEWRN
+1756 RALEWRD
-1763 FYGHNARLWHDAVIK
+1763 FYGHNARLWYEAVIK
-1778 YSGSEP
+1778 HSGSEP

-1828 YQQDISDNA
+1828 YQQDISGNA
-1837 HLSESDH
+1837 NLSESDL

-1856 YQQHGNNKLLQ
+1856 YQQHGNDKLLQ

-1872 RIRLTDFNTAS
+1872 KIRLTDFNTAS
-1883 VVHYLKDKKI
+1883 VVHYLKKRKI
-1893 NNILITTEYHSFVV
+1893 NNILITTEYHSLVV

-1926 SSLEQ
+1926 LSLEQ
-1931 SLAFIENSVS
+1931 SLTFIEHSVN

-1951 GKKGDVTIDM
+1951 GKKGGVAIDM
-1961 FIMNDNQWGKII
+1961 FIMKDNQWGKII

-1982 VKHLSSVEKLR
+1982 VRHLSSLEKLR
-1993 KLNMDIQLGDVVFKI
+1993 KSNIDIYLGNGLYKI
-2008 IDLYNYGIFF
+2008 ADLYNYGVFF

-2024 EKFSI
+2024 EKFSV

-2035 ELYRMTINLDIL
+2035 ELCRMTINLDIL
-2047 KKYIDTNYITAKEH
+2047 KQYVDTNHITAREH
-2061 EKVNL
+2061 DKIKL

-2073 VSEKNKILVKDV
+2073 VSTQNKIPMKDL
-2085 FLTDNVGTGLLS
+2085 FLADSVDAGLLS
-2097 KLQIQEESVSG
+2097 KLQTQEESVLG
-2108 ILSAIHQRISA
+2108 TLSAIHQRISE
-2119 KLRDINIHKYKI
+2119 KLHDINVHKYRI
-2131 NSVNHN
+2131 NSVSPN
-2137 SKGDSVKLSL
+2137 SENESVKLSL
-2147 YDLDKHKNINFNIDT
+2147 YDLDKNKNIDVNIDT
-2162 SDLNITLRQGLDSLT
+2162 SDLNITLRQGLDSLA

-2188 MAIVGIIQYIKITS
+2188 MAVIGIIQYLKITG
-2202 YGSYISAIDH
+2202 YGGYVSAIDH
-2212 ANFMSDIKTVVEKV
+2212 ANFVSDIKTVVEKV
-2226 VGTSLIFM
+2226 VGTSLMFM
-2234 GVEKFGTS
+2234 GIEKFGSS

-2255 LSQVATKIGGV
+2255 LSQVATRIGGV
-2266 QGRILSKI
+2266 QGIILSKI

-2295 IHRYT
+2295 IHRYI
-2300 SEKTGSLDKMLA
+2300 SEKSGSLDKMLA

-2325 TLSSFAF
+2325 TLSSFVF
-2332 PPIALATLPLIF
+2332 PPMALATLPLTF

-2350 TFKAHL
+2350 VFKAHL
-2356 HMENERR
+2356 YMENERR
-2363 DAWKKVEHYLDTAAR
+2363 DAWRKVEHYLDSAAK
-2378 RNVVKVDTSRGVIDL
+2378 RNIVKVDISRGIIDL

-2418 YNRGKNIGNDPK
+2418 YNSGKNIGNDPK

-2459 GNRGERCRE
+2459 ENRGERCRE
-2468 LPLSESRLV
+2468 LSLSESRLV

-2484 WPSHVPTIKKGN
+2484 WPSYVPTINKGN

-2503 YSSKIVANTEVI
+2503 YSSQIVANTEVI

-2530 PLVEIMNKNTEIVTG
+2530 PLIEILNKNTEVVTG
-2545 NKNIKIIIP
+2545 NKNVKVILP
-2554 ALDNNIFSAKN
+2554 VLESDIFDTKN
-2565 SEDLYKLSTHWF
+2565 SEDLYKLSSHWF
-2577 TVKGGEKGIAVFP
+2577 TVRGGEKGIAVFP

-2598 IGVSGAKNILSFS
+2598 IGAPRAKNILSFS
-2611 QFSENF
+2611 QLPKNF
-2617 DVVVDLNRNS
+2617 NVCVNLNLTGQ
-2627 SQTVAVY
+2627 QTVAVY
-2634 NGGRDNIHTPD
+2634 QDKAES
-2645 IKMVLIQKNINTI
+2645 KMALIQENINTV
-2658 IGSNYG
+2658 IGSDYG
-2664 SNTFIGNDSDNQF
+2664 VNVFIGNESDNQF
-2677 ILGRSGATIYPR
+2677 VIGRSGATIYPG
-2689 KGTNVITIPNNIN
+2689 KGSNVITITNNIN
-2702 VFFAAKVFL
+2702 DFFIADIFL
-2711 DVSSFA
+2711 DADSFV
-2717 QYIQLDFPVNDIRN
+2717 QYVQLELPVNNIKNIIRN
-2731 IERHSNHI
+2731 SDNI
-2739 TLSFNGNYY
+2739 TLSLRG
-2748 ASARYI
+2748 
-2754 EFHCDNNH
+2754 NH
-2762 AINDYSGSIIIYTID
+2762 AASVKHINFYGDKGDNIYNHLGKIVLYTLD
-2777 GMELE
+2777 GIELE
-2782 LSTKIDEIIISSK
+2782 LSTNKLTPIVAAKIDIP
-2795 LDVLKFEKHHQGIG
+2795 KFKRHHKNIG
-2809 VLDPSM
+2809 VLDPSN
-2815 ILENNNLSFFG
+2815 ILENNNLFFV
-2826 KFISELDFYNYKVIS
+2826 KENISEFDFGNYRVIS
-2841 SQNTY
+2841 SPNTF
-2846 IYKVIIPGA
+2846 IYKVINPGA
-2855 HFYISTNKTSYIWGE
+2855 EFYISPEKSSHVFGE
-2870 RNCHYYINGD
+2870 GGCHYYFNAV
-2880 KQPPHFIYL
+2880 KQPSHLIFL
-2889 NNDNKNPETINL
+2889 NNDNRNPETIDV
-2901 SGFTDTSEEIRFYA
+2901 SSFTDTSEEVKIFSSA
-2915 STIKN
+2915 KGN
-2920 KCILKIVWS
+2920 KCTLKFIWS
-2929 YGSCELTLRPKSSIL
+2929 YGSFELTLSPKSSL
-2944 SDLSASETVIYLNEN
+2944 RVDLSASETRISLHDRTI
-2959 NLLLLKEVFE
+2959 LLKDIFE
-2969 LSKKTN
+2969 LSKNTG
-2975 GDTLIYNTL
+2975 GDVLIYNTL
-2984 WQYE
+2984 WQYH

>member
-112 GNNNEKLIPTGI
+112 GNNNEKLIPIGI

-327 IEEFNILKNNEQP
+327 IEEFNILKNKEQP

-1973 DHDACQLTS
+1973 DHDTCQLTS

>member
-327 IEEFNILKNNEQP
+327 IEEFNILKNKEQP

-840 AVLSEPSLYSEVE
+840 AVLSEPGLYSEVE
-853 IANANKLLTSL
+853 ITNANKLLTSL

>member
-327 IEEFNILKNNEQP
+327 IEEFNILKNKEQP

-853 IANANKLLTSL
+853 IANANKLLISL

>member
-112 GNNNEKLIPTGI
+112 ENNNEKLIPTGI

-327 IEEFNILKNNEQP
+327 IEEFNILKNKEQP

-659 KHAPKKEKNKEV
+659 KHASKKEKNKEV

-1289 NINKSLML
+1289 NINKALML

-2212 ANFMSDIKTVVEKV
+2212 ADFMSDIKTVVEKV

-2448 DDDLHVPSFGG
+2448 DDDLHVPSFDG

-2468 LPLSESRLV
+2468 LSLSESRLV

>member
-1 MNIETQN
+1 
-8 RNDVIKPVRQR
+8 
-19 RNERQDS
+19 
-26 YFLEKNR
+26 
-33 KIRHLSVDDV
+33 
-43 ISIGG
+43 
-48 IIQSEIRRTLHPSPL
+48 
-63 PATTSARNW
+63 
-72 KSVIIHYIGLL
+72 
-83 ISKPLQMPFFSYNL
+83 
-97 QQESKDVTSLPHHIP
+97 
-112 GNNNEKLIPTGI
+112 
-124 KEHPE
+124 
-129 YVRENNIQTQVIHKR
+129 
-144 EKRNTNNIKKTEELI
+144 
-159 QAEEKDTK
+159 
-167 YSLIVDNIKYKIF
+167 
-180 GHVDTLPPKDKELIK
+180 
-195 ILKDEIKSYA
+195 
-205 GLQEKNSRKGIE
+205 
-217 SLKNQARILEKL
+217 
-229 RADASPAV
+229 
-237 QDNISEIITS
+237 
-247 LHNEYKS
+247 
-254 LKVEIDKK
+254 
-262 IHVVWIA
+262 
-269 GAPPE
+269 
-274 TITKYAKAYKAAYP
+274 
-288 DFSFNLWIDPNAFA
+288 
-302 AYEFNSQLKN
+302 
-312 VALEHAKSEVINSLT
+312 
-327 IEEFNILKNNEQP
+327 
-340 DDVFQAKLKTLFETN
+340 
-355 LLKSVLQIQDAV
+355 
-367 MNYAYTRGILN
+367 
-378 FSDQDRISFLKEI
+378 
-391 LHYDNKKIDKF
+391 
-402 KEIIHKNKIKTYSLN
+402 
-417 DDLSNIFG
+417 
-425 QGNFHI
+425 
-431 HDATMLPD
+431 
-439 MKKVQYKQRYQQELI
+439 
-454 LRGNYASATDQ
+454 
-465 LRVYILKEYGG
+465 
-476 IYTDYDVTPAYGKN
+476 
-490 IYKII
+490 
-495 QEHSINY
+495 
-502 DFLEKE
+502 
-508 HHRRA
+508 
-513 LNDEILS
+513 
-520 VISKEPSTGIKNKL
+520 
-534 PEQDRKRLSVIV
+534 
-546 DKIKK
+546 
-551 LDPKDIFSP
+551 
-560 IDTMIIRDSMVMSK
+560 
-574 RYQYWGKE
+574 
-582 KGWNIRA
+582 
-589 NNNFLATHKGSKV
+589 
-602 TDFVI
+602 
-607 NRQEIAYKRL
+607 
-617 LEVREKLRDTGNI
+617 
-630 AQQHSDNINSLDYH
+630 
-644 RGDKKTEANLVVSGV
+644 
-659 KHAPKKEKNKEV
+659 
-671 LKDLKKDLATYGAL
+671 
-685 LDNNVNGLKPK
+685 
-696 DIRATEDFLRGYSS
+696 
-710 GSAERIVDGFHSDM
+710 
-724 NIKKLVKL
+724 
-732 MKKNINSLNNE
+732 
-743 QKGAMAYE
+743 
-751 IEKRALLATFHS
+751 
-763 NVEEYHKLF
+763 
-772 NKVVSKGSTD
+772 
-782 KYAVESLIPQLFFL
+782 
-796 NLSGDGYGGRCD
+796 
-808 PLSILVL
+808 
-815 TSKHLENQSSQKQT
+815 
-829 KLFLENLYSTA
+829 
-840 AVLSEPSLYSEVE
+840 
-853 IANANKLLTSL
+853 
-864 AKLHAKNPLSST
+864 
-876 LTQIW
+876 
-881 KEKIVHQTVEQV
+881 
-893 IDLII
+893 
-898 SPKATGNPVLLKLEA
+898 
-913 PGHAMAAW
+913 
-921 AIGNDNERKY
+921 
-931 GFYDANGGVVEFSD
+931 
-945 KEKFKEYMTEL
+945 
-956 FSPSGLNK
+956 
-964 AEKYHLKKLPPHNSP
+964 
-979 VFDQI
+979 
-984 VLLDGE
+984 
-990 KLSQYKTNY
+990 
-999 NDDVIK
+999 
-1005 NILDIKIFDST
+1005 
-1016 SKKESVIQ
+1016 
-1024 SIKKDFIPKKHYSE
+1024 
-1038 NSLFSNYRM
+1038 
-1047 DSIIPKKYSTL
+1047 
-1058 FISGPDA
+1058 
-1065 IMMAMKD
+1065 
-1072 YYNSLGELGECRI
+1072 
-1085 DREARN
+1085 
-1091 FKGLAED
+1091 
-1098 SFVGNLK
+1098 
-1105 VIEGAKGVHYD
+1105 
-1116 WVNANSVCV
+1116 
-1125 NDVTPDDAST
+1125 
-1135 WVAKLEKIE
+1135 
-1144 DIFSNVETL
+1144 
-1153 KKNSGLNIT
+1153 
-1162 PTEINISKL
+1162 
-1171 TVGWPSEIKKAI
+1171 
-1183 KEKWPEMEAD
+1183 
-1193 YNRIISGSTIDLEEI
+1193 
-1208 SQIDQKIS
+1208 
-1216 KYLISQTNSLVK
+1216 
-1228 WVGISL
+1228 
-1234 AEQLAVKIKH
+1234 
-1244 LTLPIE
+1244 
-1250 NKIHYLMSDIHKQF
+1250 
-1264 KDNVQSI
+1264 
-1271 NSLLA
+1271 
-1276 SDSNTVVYIWNDD
+1276 
-1289 NINKSLML
+1289 
-1297 RELWIIESR
+1297 
-1306 RQSIYKLLNGQ
+1306 
-1317 HDKTKRRLLL
+1317 
-1327 EYLRLKEKE
+1327 
-1336 QLGIIDKNRQE
+1336 
-1347 RLLIISTNL
+1347 
-1356 SEDDFLKAK
+1356 
-1365 LIDIENKALFSSLK
+1365 
-1379 KISDKSGNPINIY
+1379 
-1392 DIKDVD
+1392 
-1398 TLTKNLNGLYKKKH
+1398 
-1412 INMLW
+1412 MLW

-2841 SQNTY
+2841 SQNNY

>member
-112 GNNNEKLIPTGI
+112 ENNNEKLIPTGI
-124 KEHPE
+124 KEHSE

-327 IEEFNILKNNEQP
+327 IEEFNILKNKEQP

-659 KHAPKKEKNKEV
+659 KHASKKEKNKEV

-2212 ANFMSDIKTVVEKV
+2212 ADFMSDIKTVVEKV

-2448 DDDLHVPSFGG
+2448 DDDLHVPSFDG

-2468 LPLSESRLV
+2468 LSLSESRLV

>member
-327 IEEFNILKNNEQP
+327 IEEFNILKNKEQP

-1153 KKNSGLNIT
+1153 KKNSELNIT

-2554 ALDNNIFSAKN
+2554 ALDNNIFSAEN

>member
-327 IEEFNILKNNEQP
+327 IEEFNILKNKEQP

-391 LHYDNKKIDKF
+391 LHYDNKKIDNF

-2554 ALDNNIFSAKN
+2554 ALDNNIFSAEN

>member
-112 GNNNEKLIPTGI
+112 GNNNEKLIPIGI

-327 IEEFNILKNNEQP
+327 IEEFNILKNKEQP

>member
-327 IEEFNILKNNEQP
+327 IEEFNILKNKEQP

-630 AQQHSDNINSLDYH
+630 AQQHSDNINSIDYH

>member
-1 MNIETQN
+1 LNIETQN

-327 IEEFNILKNNEQP
+327 IEEFNILKNKEQP

>member
-327 IEEFNILKNNEQP
+327 IEEFNILKNKEQP

-1431 YSALKESKFSDRVK
+1431 YSALKESKFTDRVK